1 MSAYA
6 PASSIGWLDLDAAA
20 SERVGTLLRSLE
32 EPGTLDVLGLGSVRD
47 AFSDMLSPGTSTV
60 QTRLRYFIFLPWILK
75 RLETQCVSP
84 ADFPRRLREDEARL
98 IDCLRHLGPDQG
110 VVGR

>member
-1 MSAYA
+1 MNAYA

-47 AFSDMLSPGTSTV
+47 AFSDMLSPGTSTIPDPAA
-60 QTRLRYFIFLPWILK
+60 LLHLPAMDL
-75 RLETQCVSP
+75 Q
-84 ADFPRRLREDEARL
+84 
-98 IDCLRHLGPDQG
+98 GP
-110 VVGR
+110 